1 VQISILMTPGVAW
14 VQAGDTVRH
23 AASLMRG
30 AGVGALAVFDADAM
44 VGIITERDL
53 VPVLADAVD
62 ADVVPVRDQMT
73 PNPAIAFPHED
84 STVVAGRMAELGIR
98 HLPVVDQGRLVG
110 MISARDLLI
119 VEAMA
124 PVLHNTPAG

>member
-14 VQAGDTVRH
+14 VRADDSVRH

-30 AGVGALAVFDADAM
+30 AAVGALAVFDADAM

-53 VPVLADAVD
+53 VPVVADAVD
-62 ADVVPVRDQMT
+62 ADSVRVLERMT

-98 HLPVVDQGRLVG
+98 HLPVVDQGRLIG
-110 MISARDLLI
+110 MVSARDLLI
-119 VEAMA
+119 VEAML
-124 PVLHNTPAG
+124 PVLHSPAAG